1 MEPIKPIDELKLYF
15 GEDYAVSKDIMIH
28 QPTIG
33 QIVAMGEQQYF
44 SMVYS
49 LCSIPSDLK
58 SRLYDLGIDYE
69 TISDFQLFTMLC
81 PLFHKEDTA
90 ILFGSLDFSRFILKQ
105 NTENGELVLHNETT
119 GQKIDRLVYQ
129 IMVDYLRKMHGITPK
144 VEHAGNSYTKKILI
158 EEDRRKREAEK
169 RKPFHS
175 ILRPLISGMVNSPGF
190 KYNLEEVKNLKLC
203 PFMDSVR
210 RIPVIQSAS
219 SLLNGCYSGM
229 IDTNKIK
236 KSELDWLRDLD

>member
-1 MEPIKPIDELKLYF
+1 MEPVKPIDELKLYF
-15 GEDYAVSKDIMIH
+15 GEDYAVTPDIIIR

-33 QIVAMGEQQYF
+33 QIVRMGEQNYF

-81 PLFHKEDTA
+81 PLFTKEDTA
-90 ILFGSLDFSRFILKQ
+90 LLFGDLDFSHFILKQ
-105 NTENGELVLHNETT
+105 NTENGELLLHDEAS
-119 GQKIDRLVYQ
+119 GIQIDRLVYQ
-129 IMVDYLRKMHGITPK
+129 IIVDYLRKMHGITPK
-144 VEHAGNSYTKKILI
+144 VERAGNAYTKKILI
-158 EEDRRKREAEK
+158 EEDRRKRARESH
-169 RKPFHS
+169 KPFRS
-175 ILRPLISGMVNSPGF
+175 MLRPLISGMVNSPGF
-190 KYNLEEVKNLKLC
+190 KYNLEEVKDLKLC